1 MQSLAESTAII
12 NVTHHFLH
20 LHPQLV
26 LLTLTTLTPAS
37 SQRTPAPLRT
47 ATMPSSALLMPHRA
61 TNDEDGHDQIGSTS
75 STPPGATTPRPDPTD
90 KRLPG
95 ILHSYF
101 GQVRDSLMPRRKSSA
116 VNPSP
121 APASSTAQDRPEPV
135 QEEKESPPRPN
146 MLPSPTPSASSRAPS
161 TSQLTGESEKLTEGA
176 FAPPQNQATPPQTP
190 RTRSHESKPK
200 PSSLSRTSNASDKAK
215 DTKSTTPVVG
225 PPKGKL
231 AVTISEG
238 RGLRPSVDPY
248 VVCQFQWAEYISD
261 GPRHDEASKGRPTAM
276 QMKRT
281 ESEMGRPLAIPMK
294 SRQSSNSGQSS
305 DPRENGSFEE
315 VADPKW
321 EHEAILY
328 VQHTCTN

>member
-1 MQSLAESTAII
+1 MPSTA
-12 NVTHHFLH
+12 
-20 LHPQLV
+20 QL
-26 LLTLTTLTPAS
+26 T
-37 SQRTPAPLRT
+37 
-47 ATMPSSALLMPHRA
+47 PHRA
-61 TNDEDGHDQIGSTS
+61 TNDEDAHDQIGSTS

-121 APASSTAQDRPEPV
+121 APASSSAQDRPESV
-135 QEEKESPPRPN
+135 REEKEPPSRPN

-176 FAPPQNQATPPQTP
+176 FAPPANQATPPQTP

-200 PSSLSRTSNASDKAK
+200 PSSLSRTSNASDKSK
-215 DTKSTTPVVG
+215 EGKGTPVVG

-238 RGLRPSVDPY
+238 RRLRPSVDPY

-261 GPRHDEASKGRPTAM
+261 GPRHDEPKKGRPTTM

-281 ESEMGRPLAIPMK
+281 ESEMGRPMAIPMR
-294 SRQSSNSGQSS
+294 SRQSSNSGHSS
-305 DPRENGSFEE
+305 DPRENGTFEE
-315 VADPKW
+315 VTNPKW

-328 VQHTCTN
+328 VFCIAHCPPEY